1 MWAKCERNSVENE
14 MTAELAKQEES
25 AREKQRMMEV
35 EAKRRIE
42 RRHDSSSTRLR
53 SLSDR
58 MAVDAFAEL

>member
-1 MWAKCERNSVENE
+1 

-58 MAVDAFAEL
+58 MAADAFAEL